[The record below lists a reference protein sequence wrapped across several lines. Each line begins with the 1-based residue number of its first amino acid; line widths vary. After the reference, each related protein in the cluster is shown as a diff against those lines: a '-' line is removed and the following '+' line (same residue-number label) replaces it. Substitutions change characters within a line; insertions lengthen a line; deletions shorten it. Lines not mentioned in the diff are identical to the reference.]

1 MMQNVKIWMD
11 EHVKGDPV
19 IWAVV
24 IALSLISILVVYSA
38 TGTLAFKRMTNPEAY
53 LFKHT
58 ALVVV
63 GIFAMWLAHK
73 VDYRYYSKLS
83 RVALW
88 VSVPLLIYTFTNGVN
103 LNDASRWIQIP
114 VINASFQ
121 PSDLAS
127 LALITSLASML
138 SKRQLN
144 ISDFKE
150 SLIPILIWCGVICG
164 LIALTNLS
172 SAILLFLTCM
182 LIMFIGRVPVKYLAM
197 LVFVGA
203 IAGVGALKFGVRGDT
218 AKSRIENFISGK
230 SLPFQAKHARIAV
243 ATGGVFG
250 KGPGNSQQRNILP
263 HPYSDFVYAIIVEE
277 YGLIG
282 GSIVLI
288 LYLVLLYRGMKGV
301 VNSERAFG
309 GLLAAGLSFAIVL
322 QAMVNMG
329 VVVGLGP
336 ITGLPL
342 PLVSMG
348 GTSLLFT
355 GISIGIVLSV
365 SRGEVD
371 SSWAN
376 ASGDVK
382 NEMRT
387 A

>member
-1 MMQNVKIWMD
+1 MQNVKIWMD